1 MVESEASELPFGQQS
16 EHTDILPRSIR
27 SFNSSTSNLTMQ
39 IRSKLKEMERFK
51 NNSSS
56 DRGGTGNMFSKA
68 IQDTD
73 IEHVLYLYD
82 EEMPIEI

>member
-1 MVESEASELPFGQQS
+1 
-16 EHTDILPRSIR
+16 
-27 SFNSSTSNLTMQ
+27 MQ